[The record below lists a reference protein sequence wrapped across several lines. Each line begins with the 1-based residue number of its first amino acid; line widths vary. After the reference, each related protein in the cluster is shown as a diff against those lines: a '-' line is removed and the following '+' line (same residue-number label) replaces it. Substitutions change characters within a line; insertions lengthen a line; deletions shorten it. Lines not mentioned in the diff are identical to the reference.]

1 MPQFFTSIRRGKV
14 LIPDIEGD
22 DLPDAQAAR
31 ALALDTVRE
40 MKELPLIYGD
50 HWEWQRVEL
59 VITDEGGN
67 HVLTVPW
74 MQADAS
80 LD

>member
-1 MPQFFTSIRRGKV
+1 MPQFFTNIRRGKV
-14 LIPDIEGD
+14 LIPDMEGD

-50 HWEWQRVEL
+50 YREWQRVEF

-74 MQADAS
+74 MQADV
-80 LD
+80 LPD